1 MIIALKR
8 GDIFTY
14 EYNGMLVD
22 IMYDPVFEGFK
33 ELDTSKLYKSH
44 ALLRVT
50 RGRDVLWKKEPT

>member
-14 EYNGMLVD
+14 EYNGMLID
-22 IMYDPVFEGFK
+22 IMYDPTFESFK
-33 ELDTSKLYKSH
+33 VLDTNKLYKGH

-50 RGRDVLWKKEPT
+50 RGNEVLWQQEST